1 MFTFILFR
9 KAVKIAYYEK
19 KINEDLHAKMANPSP
34 ANLRDYCLIRL
45 AQGIPIADRLVFEDY
60 YNPTCKYPSL
70 EKAILH
76 AELGRLKSLQH
87 FILGKTKD
95 PDETIVKLLAIL
107 INFEPRPYSAR
118 DWQVAPMNP
127 YKQDLPPKKDS
138 PRLRQQPEDTPQSGH
153 RRDSYATIAEAEEN
167 KNTTQARKSYVL
179 GATGLILLFALAQ
192 YMLHLRKQ
200 SSHKHKKNNNQ
211 QV

>member
-1 MFTFILFR
+1 
-9 KAVKIAYYEK
+9 
-19 KINEDLHAKMANPSP
+19 MANPSP

-45 AQGIPIADRLVFEDY
+45 AQGIPIADRRVFEDY

-87 FILGKTKD
+87 FILGKTKE
-95 PDETIVKLLAIL
+95 PDETIVKMLAIL

-118 DWQVAPMNP
+118 DWEVAPMNTF
-127 YKQDLPPKKDS
+127 KHDLPPKKNN
-138 PRLRQQPEDTPQSGH
+138 PTVCQLPEDTPQSNH
-153 RRDSYATIAEAEEN
+153 RRDTYDTIAEAEE
-167 KNTTQARKSYVL
+167 KKKTTQARKSYVL
-179 GATGLILLFALAQ
+179 EATGLLLLFALTQ

-200 SSHKHKKNNNQ
+200 SSHKHTKNNNQ